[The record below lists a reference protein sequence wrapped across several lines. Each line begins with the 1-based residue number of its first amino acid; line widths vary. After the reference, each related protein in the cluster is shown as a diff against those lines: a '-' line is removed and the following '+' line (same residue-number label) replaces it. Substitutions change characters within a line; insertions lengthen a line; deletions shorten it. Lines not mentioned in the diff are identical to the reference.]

1 MDVSLSVYSASAIP
15 LGNQAKAVYFP
26 EKLSCFFF
34 VCFFFKYNERCSKSE
49 KTQNQYV
56 FAYRINKTKM
66 ALKDVKQL
74 FDKKKIFHRHF
85 SNLQH

>member
-1 MDVSLSVYSASAIP
+1 MLASVFTVLAQYLWETRQRQFIF
-15 LGNQAKAVYFP
+15 LK
-26 EKLSCFFF
+26 SCRVFFF

-74 FDKKKIFHRHF
+74 FDKKKLFHRHF